1 MKKIYVKVNKST
13 GGVAEILWAGQE
25 SPVTP
30 AELKP
35 TLNMFRGQQFP
46 ACFKALLEYAEV
58 SLRAQE
64 GDKEAEKEL
73 RELNVSFN
81 QEDYEG

>member
-46 ACFKALLEYAEV
+46 ACFKSLLKYAEV

-81 QEDYEG
+81 NKEE